1 MRLDPRGRLRSE
13 LRSRAS
19 IRCRD
24 ADPLAGT
31 YPPPAIEPIPV
42 QQLALADAVLV
53 GDFGDRLTPPHAVE
67 RSPRRTSRHHR
78 LRHPARDL
86 GGQRPS
92 RRNDYPLAYTKTSRF
107 HLWIRR
113 QKQRL
118 THPIPHRDS
127 TQGFAPRDEV
137 LY

>member
-42 QQLALADAVLV
+42 QQLALADAILV
-53 GDFGDRLTPPHAVE
+53 GDLGDRLTPPHAVE
-67 RSPRRTSRHHR
+67 RPPRRTGRHHR
-78 LRHPARDL
+78 LRHPASDL
-86 GGQRPS
+86 GRQRPS
-92 RRNDYPLAYTKTSRF
+92 SWNHDPLAYAQTS
-107 HLWIRR
+107 
-113 QKQRL
+113 
-118 THPIPHRDS
+118 
-127 TQGFAPRDEV
+127 
-137 LY
+137 